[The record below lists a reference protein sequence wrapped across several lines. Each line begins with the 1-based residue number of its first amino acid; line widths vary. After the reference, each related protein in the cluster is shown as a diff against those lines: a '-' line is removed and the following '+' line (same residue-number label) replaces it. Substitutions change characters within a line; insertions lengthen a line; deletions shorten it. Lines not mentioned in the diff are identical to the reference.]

1 MDSIL
6 VYSKYSNNSKRLID
20 LIQNS
25 NVDFSGLKSLCV
37 DNDKIRKRIKQNPH
51 LDVTTV
57 PCILNIYANGT
68 VEKFEGAYAFSWVEK
83 IIALNAPKVQE
94 QYVAPIQQGIQQIPQ
109 QQLPQYQPMLP
120 QQPMVPQ
127 QGMVQQGMLPQ
138 QGMVQSIPQQGM
150 VQQVSQQPMLPQ
162 QPIPQQGLPTQT
174 ERQDYVPQ
182 SLEKK
187 PKPRRK
193 PIQQKQELTPLDE
206 LDENDNQDESE
217 PNDRYR
223 NVPGPKRIRNSHQ
236 GYEEDDDLF
245 PGDQVDNRR
254 ERKNT
259 IRNNTEK
266 AISDPHGTAAKA
278 REIEQMRN
286 QEMESSMQNRPME
299 LRRP

>member
-94 QYVAPIQQGIQQIPQ
+94 QYVAPIPQGMQQIPQ
-109 QQLPQYQPMLP
+109 QQIPQQQIPQYQGQLS
-120 QQPMVPQ
+120 QQPM
-127 QGMVQQGMLPQ
+127 
-138 QGMVQSIPQQGM
+138 IPQQNM
-150 VQQVSQQPMLPQ
+150 VQQVPQQPMLPQ
-162 QPIPQQGLPTQT
+162 QPIPQPQQGLPTQR
-174 ERQDYVPQ
+174 EDYVPQ

-187 PKPRRK
+187 QKPRRK

>member
-94 QYVAPIQQGIQQIPQ
+94 QYVAPIPQQQIPQ
-109 QQLPQYQPMLP
+109 QQIPQYQPMVP
-120 QQPMVPQ
+120 QQ
-127 QGMVQQGMLPQ
+127 QGMVQQGM
-138 QGMVQSIPQQGM
+138 V
-150 VQQVSQQPMLPQ
+150 Q
-162 QPIPQQGLPTQT
+162 QPIPQQTLPQQQGMVQPIPQQQGLPMQQGLPTQA

>member
-25 NVDFSGLKSLCV
+25 NIDFSGLKSLCV

-94 QYVAPIQQGIQQIPQ
+94 QYVAPIPQPMPQ
-109 QQLPQYQPMLP
+109 QQIPQYQPMLP
-120 QQPMVPQ
+120 QQPL
-127 QGMVQQGMLPQ
+127 LPQ
-138 QGMVQSIPQQGM
+138 QNM
-150 VQQVSQQPMLPQ
+150 VQQVPQQNMVQPIPQ
-162 QPIPQQGLPTQT
+162 QPIPQQGMVQPMPTQA

-206 LDENDNQDESE
+206 LDENDQETE
-217 PNDRYR
+217 QNDRYR